1 MSILILII
9 FYINHLIIYNSYAT
23 ILNMEVLY
31 MTNDNKPQKRIS
43 DIIRKLLTSS
53 EVSIKKA
60 ALLYGTIF

>member
-1 MSILILII
+1 
-9 FYINHLIIYNSYAT
+9 
-23 ILNMEVLY
+23 

-60 ALLYGTIF
+60 ALYLDCTEHLLEIIISR